1 MSKATKTENTAETIV
16 ARTSEQFQAASER
29 MKEYAE
35 TGMAR
40 AKEGYEQ
47 IVKNAQ
53 TANENARKA
62 ATKASLTILDVAKED
77 SDAAY
82 ALARDLLNAKSAT
95 EAFNIH
101 MAYLKGRYE
110 TRVAQAQELGAY
122 VKQTSEEATAPI
134 REGFAKLLPTAKK
147 AA

>member
-1 MSKATKTENTAETIV
+1 MSKATKIENSAETVV

-62 ATKASLTILDVAKED
+62 ATKASLTMLDVAKED
-77 SDAAY
+77 TDAAY
-82 ALARDLLNAKSAT
+82 ALARDLLNAKSLSD
-95 EAFNIH
+95 AFNIH

-110 TRVAQAQELGAY
+110 TRVAQAQEFGAY
-122 VKQTSEEATAPI
+122 VKETSEEAAAPL
-134 REGFAKLLPTAKK
+134 REGFAKLIPMTKK